1 MAGSYG
7 QNLEIVGEKILPR
20 VVSSFSN
27 LEVRTPLGERKEY
40 GSFKISATVDDG
52 VLERVEDTVGSVKP
66 DAANGMRDSSVSSS
80 IFCSDPNSFV
90 FSDTKVS
97 VVHEAISSVRT
108 NSSDGTGDSLG
119 ETIVEPGEVN
129 NLSVK
134 R

>member
-66 DAANGMRDSSVSSS
+66 DAANGV
-80 IFCSDPNSFV
+80 CC
-90 FSDTKVS
+90 
-97 VVHEAISSVRT
+97 A
-108 NSSDGTGDSLG
+108 
-119 ETIVEPGEVN
+119 
-129 NLSVK
+129 
-134 R
+134 